1 MGRPRIHDDTT
12 RDELLAAAE
21 LLIAER
27 GIDAVTVRDVARKAG
42 TTTRAVYVLFGSKEQ
57 LLEALAR
64 RGFELLMSGIAA
76 VPPSSDPARDLVNR
90 SVRGFRPFALEH
102 PDLFRLFFTPQ
113 RSTAMAGRAATAS
126 RLTAYGQ
133 LVALVERVQRTGLL
147 GSVSV
152 EEATMLWDALCT
164 GLALRE
170 ICGPINGRRVTG
182 SGPRRSKRYSGAS
195 GRNLRRKALV
205 AARRPWPDRP
215 SSGAP
220 DGCWTRDFNLHHP
233 DRGAR
238 RVAGRC

>member
-1 MGRPRIHDDTT
+1 M
-12 RDELLAAAE
+12 
-21 LLIAER
+21 
-27 GIDAVTVRDVARKAG
+27 
-42 TTTRAVYVLFGSKEQ
+42 
-57 LLEALAR
+57 
-64 RGFELLMSGIAA
+64 
-76 VPPSSDPARDLVNR
+76 NR
-90 SVRGFRPFALEH
+90 SVSGFRPFALEH

-170 ICGPINGRRVTG
+170 ICGPIQRTEGDRIWTEALEALLRGLGPKSPAEGTG
-182 SGPRRSKRYSGAS
+182 GGATAMARSA
-195 GRNLRRKALV
+195 
-205 AARRPWPDRP
+205 

-220 DGCWTRDFNLHHP
+220 DRCWTRDFNLHHP